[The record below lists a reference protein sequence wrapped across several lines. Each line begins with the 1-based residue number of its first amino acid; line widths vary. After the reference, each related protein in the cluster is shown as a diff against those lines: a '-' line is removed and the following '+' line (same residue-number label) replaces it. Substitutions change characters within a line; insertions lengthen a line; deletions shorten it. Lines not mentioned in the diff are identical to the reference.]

1 MLFLFELDRAGSLSK
16 MDFAFLVEEV
26 QAPPFVQLLFLAGL
40 AQAEPFLVVPYAGL
54 DLEVPL
60 CLANLFEEVLA
71 ILSVVVFPAE

>member
-16 MDFAFLVEEV
+16 MDFAFLVEEA
-26 QAPPFVQLLFLAGL
+26 QAPPFVQLLSLAGL
-40 AQAEPFLVVPYAGL
+40 AQVEPFLAAPYPGH

-60 CLANLFEEVLA
+60 CLASLFEEVLA